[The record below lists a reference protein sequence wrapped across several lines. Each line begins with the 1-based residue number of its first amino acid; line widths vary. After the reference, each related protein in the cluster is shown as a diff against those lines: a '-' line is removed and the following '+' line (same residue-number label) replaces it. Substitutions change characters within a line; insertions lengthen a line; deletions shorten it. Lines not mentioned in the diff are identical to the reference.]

1 MKKISLLI
9 SALCLT
15 TFLNAQTKEYK
26 LTTDRTTEI
35 SKKYSSLPTVY
46 KISKKEVGTPT
57 KVNVPN
63 ELYTEIQNKINS
75 LVKDSINQIESLKS
89 DFEKYDKKIEI
100 VSEIQKYLISTDK
113 EKIKKEHLI
122 KAQNISNGLNLKYI
136 IYPNKDLFM
145 PLHDI
150 CNQISYNNRK
160 PTISRDLLY
169 KLSDERNLLKK
180 TSKTKV
186 ALENNNNIKKSTLIL
201 DEEVED
207 IKTISGIFIAI
218 DKEYVVLRR
227 DFEGY
232 NSNELIEVEIFNNKN
247 IPFDNKRDLG
257 HKVVIFNKENDQYYL
272 ADRFLLGE
280 FALDM
285 SLVNFENKLNKL
297 GYKTESKNTDIIIF
311 VNTTKL
317 ILTNDIYQNVNNGNI
332 NYINEIANSVN
343 QFQSY
348 VNQAFPLTEKLVNHF
363 SAHKNRTMNSTRM
376 TQWKSDLKNAKIIYN
391 KINSL
396 KGNNIENATNFNQQI
411 SIKTLDKYNEF
422 WQVLRGSEEVLGM

>member
-1 MKKISLLI
+1 MT
-9 SALCLT
+9 LCLT
-15 TFLNAQTKEYK
+15 SFLNAQTKEYK
-26 LTTDRTTEI
+26 LTTERTREI
-35 SKKYSSLPTVY
+35 SKKHTSLPTVY
-46 KISKKEVGTPT
+46 KISKMEIGTPT
-57 KVNVPN
+57 KVDVPN

-75 LVKDSINQIESLKS
+75 LIKDSINQIESLKP
-89 DFEKYDKKIEI
+89 DFEKYEKKIEI

-113 EKIKKEHLI
+113 AKIKKEYLI
-122 KAQNISNGLNLKYI
+122 KAQSISKELNLKYI

-145 PLHDI
+145 PLHDV
-150 CNQISYNNRK
+150 CNQINYNNKK
-160 PTISRDLLY
+160 PSISRDLLF
-169 KLSDERNLLKK
+169 KISDARNLLKN

-186 ALENNNNIKKSTLIL
+186 VLENNNDIKKSALIL
-201 DEEVED
+201 AEEVED
-207 IKTISGIFIAI
+207 IKTLSGIFIAI

-232 NSNELIEVEIFNNKN
+232 NRNELIEVEVFNDEN
-247 IPFDNKRDLG
+247 IPYDNKRDLG
-257 HKVVIFNKENDQYYL
+257 FKVIIFNKVNDQYYL

-285 SLVNFENKLNKL
+285 TLVNFENKLNKL
-297 GYKTESKNTDIIIF
+297 GYKTEFQNDDVLIF

-332 NYINEIANSVN
+332 NYINEIANSVK

-348 VNQAFPLTEKLVNHF
+348 VNQATPLTDKLVNHF
-363 SAHKNRTMNSTRM
+363 RAHRNRTMNATRM
-376 TQWKSDLKNAKIIYN
+376 IQWKSDLKKSKIIYD

-396 KGNNIENATNFNQQI
+396 KGNNIDNATNFNQQI
-411 SIKTLDKYNEF
+411 NVKILNIYNEF